1 MSLLPVLLEAG
12 DPENIGSSGINS
24 QVCRPDGKVAPNYM
38 KAFNKEH
45 YTNRNPQSVHVRD
58 VRVMIL
64 TSGSEQ
70 ILGGSNKN
78 QLLYHENMYRPVGRG
93 SAAFCPINGRCFPC
107 QCPGDENGEMVDLVP
122 DQESPASDASV
133 GASCLPTG
141 SALALVSFSVR

>member
-1 MSLLPVLLEAG
+1 
-12 DPENIGSSGINS
+12 
-24 QVCRPDGKVAPNYM
+24 M

-107 QCPGDENGEMVDLVP
+107 QYPGDENGEMFDL
-122 DQESPASDASV
+122 SPTRSLQRATRPWEFPV
-133 GASCLPTG
+133 YQ
-141 SALALVSFSVR
+141 LAPHLHL

>member
-1 MSLLPVLLEAG
+1 
-12 DPENIGSSGINS
+12 
-24 QVCRPDGKVAPNYM
+24 M

-78 QLLYHENMYRPVGRG
+78 QLLYHENMYRPVWRG
-93 SAAFCPINGRCFPC
+93 TSWIHCHVEALKVRVEFERLRG
-107 QCPGDENGEMVDLVP
+107 
-122 DQESPASDASV
+122 ASDGVCAEYTAVGTVDYPKYSV
-133 GASCLPTG
+133 G
-141 SALALVSFSVR
+141 V